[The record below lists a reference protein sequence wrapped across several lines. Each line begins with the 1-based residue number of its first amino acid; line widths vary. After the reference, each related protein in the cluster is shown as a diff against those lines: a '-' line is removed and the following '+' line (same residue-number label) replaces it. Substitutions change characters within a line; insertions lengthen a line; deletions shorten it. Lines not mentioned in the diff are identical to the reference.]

1 MQCPH
6 DNSNLATA
14 PAAAGLACRMCL
26 GRWLRF
32 REIEAMAEARN
43 VSAALMFEDLA
54 LTTRETKLKCPSGCG
69 SLKASQLPG
78 VELDWCQACK
88 GIWFDNGELTN
99 LLAMHNRRIDSDAIA
114 NTASAFDFLNLLA
127 WLTLPWR

>member
-6 DNSNLATA
+6 DNANLLTR
-14 PAAAGLACRMCL
+14 PEGAGVACPVCL
-26 GRWLRF
+26 GLWLRF
-32 REIEAMAEARN
+32 REIEAMAQARN
-43 VSAALMFEDLA
+43 VSAVLIFEDLA

-69 SLKASQLPG
+69 ALKASQLPG
-78 VELDWCQACK
+78 VELDWCHACK

-99 LLAMHNRRIDSDAIA
+99 LLAMRNRRTNSDALA
-114 NTASAFDFLNLLA
+114 NTASAFDFLDLLA